1 MTLAFST
8 KSGQWTTE
16 YSFEPTCYANTD
28 GRMIAFKDK
37 SSGSFWL
44 HDVDDGGVVQRNK
57 FYNASYK
64 SKLSMVSNEDPSA
77 TKAYEAISLETYFKD
92 WSVDVETINQKGSV
106 VELFERED
114 DQYAPIPKNN
124 TITSANLIYV
134 GTASSSDLEADLSSG
149 SLQLS
154 SMSGNIA
161 TGRLFIRDA
170 SSNLYGFYA
179 SELLA
184 GETLIS
190 VYGPAVD
197 LNLEAST
204 GALSVSSFNEA
215 SRSLVLTAPETT
227 ASFVLT
233 GFTESSDNRYEVY
246 VGDESS
252 GESMTGDY
260 LVINIETKDP
270 SEEGVDGQSL
280 ASTGNFELYAINV
293 DQHKVNLDH
302 SLGQNN

>member
-28 GRMIAFKDK
+28 GRMIAFKDE

-44 HDVDDGGVVQRNK
+44 HDEDQVQRNR
-57 FYNASYK
+57 FYDLAYK

-77 TKAYEAISLETYFKD
+77 TKAYEAISLETSFANA
-92 WSVDVETINQKGSV
+92 WNIDVETINQKGSV
-106 VELFERED
+106 VQLFERED

-124 TITSANLIYV
+124 TITPANLIYV

-179 SELLA
+179 SELVEN
-184 GETLIS
+184 ETLFS
-190 VYGPAVD
+190 TYGPTAD
-197 LNLEAST
+197 LNFEGST

-215 SRSLVLTAPETT
+215 SKSLLLTAPETT
-227 ASFVLT
+227 ASFALT
-233 GFTESSDNRYEVY
+233 GFTESSDNSYEVY

-252 GESMTGDY
+252 GESMAGDY
-260 LVINIETKDP
+260 LVVNIETLRPGTNGDDAP
-270 SEEGVDGQSL
+270 GGGLQQS
-280 ASTGNFELYAINV
+280 FELYAINV